1 MRRPAQTSDPLMKKS
16 SRSSSRPAWHPVF
29 WTTWV
34 AIFGLYLLSR
44 LPMRTK
50 QRWGKGIGL
59 FLRKRLKSRAK
70 VARTNIAA
78 CMPELDEQERE
89 QLIDD
94 SFVACARGFLETTH
108 AWWNDMAP
116 YQASASVTGLEHLQE
131 AVSRGRGGFLIGGH
145 YSIFDFA
152 LPLIACQLT
161 KPGYV
166 YRPNNNPVLD
176 GVIEKG
182 RCRHFGIRSFNKRQ
196 IPDMIDFLKGGGQ
209 VWYACDQDFGG
220 KTQLFVP
227 FFGVE
232 TGCITKPSQIARESG
247 ASVICVSHLRTPDG
261 GYALDFSPIIEDFG
275 DDMAEDAATWNQFI
289 ETTIREFPDQYLWL
303 HKRFKTRP
311 EGAAKLY

>member
-94 SFVACARGFLETTH
+94 SFVE
-108 AWWNDMAP
+108 
-116 YQASASVTGLEHLQE
+116 
-131 AVSRGRGGFLIGGH
+131 
-145 YSIFDFA
+145 
-152 LPLIACQLT
+152 
-161 KPGYV
+161 
-166 YRPNNNPVLD
+166 
-176 GVIEKG
+176 
-182 RCRHFGIRSFNKRQ
+182 
-196 IPDMIDFLKGGGQ
+196 
-209 VWYACDQDFGG
+209 
-220 KTQLFVP
+220 
-227 FFGVE
+227 
-232 TGCITKPSQIARESG
+232 
-247 ASVICVSHLRTPDG
+247 
-261 GYALDFSPIIEDFG
+261 
-275 DDMAEDAATWNQFI
+275 
-289 ETTIREFPDQYLWL
+289 
-303 HKRFKTRP
+303 
-311 EGAAKLY
+311 